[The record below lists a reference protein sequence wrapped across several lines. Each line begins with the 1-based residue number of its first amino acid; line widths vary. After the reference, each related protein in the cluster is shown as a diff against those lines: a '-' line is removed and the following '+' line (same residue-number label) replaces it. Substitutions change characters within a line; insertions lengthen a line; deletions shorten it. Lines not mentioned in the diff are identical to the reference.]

1 VSTVDIPGQAM
12 DVAWRTFSESL
23 AEAGSHLDYVEALA
37 DAITAAAP
45 LIVATELRR
54 QADIQQEIVGSYT
67 TQAFRR
73 VAVTAVHRLR
83 DRADKLDPS
92 GGAS

>member
-1 VSTVDIPGQAM
+1 VTAVDIPDQAM

-23 AEAGSHLDYVEALA
+23 SQADSHLDYVEALA

-54 QADIQQEIVGSYT
+54 LADELYEGPQRWPWSKAGL
-67 TQAFRR
+67 
-73 VAVTAVHRLR
+73 LR
-83 DRADKLDPS
+83 DRANELTPP